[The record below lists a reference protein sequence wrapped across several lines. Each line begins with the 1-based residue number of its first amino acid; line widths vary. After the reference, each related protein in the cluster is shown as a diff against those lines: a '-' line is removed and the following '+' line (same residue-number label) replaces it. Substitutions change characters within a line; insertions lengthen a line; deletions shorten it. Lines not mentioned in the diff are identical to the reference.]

1 LRTEGLRCRQIAAAL
16 SISLV
21 TVSMLLG
28 RSSERLM
35 RKTGSRPG
43 EKIFFVSNWP
53 EFVQI
58 LHAFIQ
64 KMERASASLP
74 RVPLILD

>member
-1 LRTEGLRCRQIAAAL
+1 
-16 SISLV
+16 
-21 TVSMLLG
+21 
-28 RSSERLM
+28 M